1 MHRHEVIVITGASA
15 GVGRATAR
23 AFAAQGASVALL
35 ARGRDGLAAAA
46 AEVRSLGG
54 TALAIPVDVSDAT
67 AVEAAAEK
75 IEEELGPIDVWVNNA
90 MTAILAPV
98 AETSADDFRRVTEVT
113 YLGCVHGTLSA
124 LRRMKARDRGT
135 IVQVGSALAHRAIP
149 LQASYCGAKHAMRGF
164 TESLRCELLHDKSNV
179 KVTMVQLAGLNTPQ
193 FGWVKTTLR
202 RHPQPVPPIYQP
214 EVAARAIVWAAH
226 HPRREYYVG
235 APTPV
240 TIWAGRLAPALV
252 DRYLAATN
260 IDAQQTDTAIG
271 ANRANYLDEPLDDA
285 SGSDRGAHGIF
296 GDQAH
301 PRSLLFDIDRRRHHL
316 LGAAAMAATLTAAQ
330 RVLRAGS

>member
-1 MHRHEVIVITGASA
+1 MHSNEVIVITGASA

-46 AEVRSLGG
+46 EEVRSLGG
-54 TALAIPVDVSDAT
+54 TALVIPVDVSDAT
-67 AVEAAAEK
+67 AVESAAEK

-124 LRRMKARDRGT
+124 LRRMKTRDRGT

-149 LQASYCGAKHAMRGF
+149 LQASYCGAKHAIRGF

-179 KVTMVQLAGLNTPQ
+179 KVTMVQLPGLNTPQ

-214 EVAARAIVWAAH
+214 EAAARAIVWAAH

-235 APTPV
+235 APTPL
-240 TIWAGRLAPALV
+240 TIWAGRLAPAIV

-271 ANRANYLDEPLDDA
+271 ANRAHYLNEALDDA
-285 SGSDRGAHGIF
+285 SGSDRGAHGVF
-296 GDQAH
+296 GDSAH
-301 PRSLLFDIDRRRHHL
+301 PRSLLFEIDRWRHHL
-316 LGAAAMAATLTAAQ
+316 LGAATVAATVTAA
-330 RVLRAGS
+330 RCVLRAGS